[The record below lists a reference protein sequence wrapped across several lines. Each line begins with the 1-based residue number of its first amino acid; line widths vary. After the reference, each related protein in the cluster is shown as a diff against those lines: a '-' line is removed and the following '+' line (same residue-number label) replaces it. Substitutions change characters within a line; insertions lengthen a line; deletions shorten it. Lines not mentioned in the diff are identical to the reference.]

1 MSGIRALVI
10 AAGGVCVLIGCLVT
24 SGLAKDISM
33 VCSFDVG
40 IVEQE
45 SNRGNIRNT
54 IILFMERAAFV
65 FTRFECAG

>member
-10 AAGGVCVLIGCLVT
+10 AAGGVCVLIGCLGA
-24 SGLAKDISM
+24 SGLAKDMSM

-45 SNRGNIRNT
+45 SNRENIRN
-54 IILFMERAAFV
+54 IMILFME
-65 FTRFECAG
+65 